1 MTKIKLIHNHKKK
14 SRWFIVLGLILLMC
28 LNFIQYTY
36 STEPGQRVPEPEP
49 RADLGYANIAPP
61 TSLQRNID
69 NYGQGTFCAQCHNLN
84 YPQPPEDLILPNYD
98 ADKIR
103 DKVKTEHGSK
113 RLTSDNGRD
122 IGAFYNPNG
131 DKIIW
136 VTDRLGNWTI
146 WVMNDDGSEKKQLT
160 SEDMI
165 SGWPSWSPDG
175 TEITYWAWNFNSN
188 TCDIWKMKSNG
199 DSKIQLTSDG
209 SLKGPP
215 TWSPRGDRI
224 AYTAKLTGKFEVY
237 IMNID
242 GSDEKQITSGHIE
255 PNIGV
260 DTRVT
265 WHPGGESLY
274 YHVSTFPLP
283 ESAVTKIPGDTM
295 FEEIYFVN
303 VDNGIETNLTPDL
316 HDNVR
321 SVSSDG
327 DFVAYISLRSPNYG
341 LWIMDSDGSNQTPL
355 TVEEQ
360 VVNSKVKSLPVNVG
374 DRAPRISPDGKK
386 IVYWS
391 LKALEQPD
399 IWMINIDGSNQTR
412 LTKNLYLDVYPS
424 WRPDSEKVIFESDR
438 TGNFDIWQL
447 SLDRSIVVNTEFE
460 NVLVKGSNDK
470 AIVTIRPSKDGSLI
484 KIKKIGIQFN
494 WDSENAYVEQTFE
507 TPPILSK
514 LDDAFRTELEFSIP
528 EDASLGYHYYDIKI
542 QYAEVISG
550 EEDSIKSYEHTSGDA
565 EVGTFEQYQC
575 DILYKEINA
584 ELEQLHNEAIS
595 RSFSVG
601 QFPSETSEPLMGYF
615 SFLTEPET
623 DYYVKANDD
632 FLMAKN
638 LYIYGDYDNAL
649 VHFQEIKDLLNEAS
663 K

>member
-1 MTKIKLIHNHKKK
+1 MSPNY
-14 SRWFIVLGLILLMC
+14 
-28 LNFIQYTY
+28 IQYAY
-36 STEPGQRVPEPEP
+36 CDEAGQRVPDPEP
-49 RADLGYANIAPP
+49 RVDIGYSNIAPP

-98 ADKIR
+98 AYLTR
-103 DKVKTEHGSK
+103 EKVKAEQGLK
-113 RLTSDNGRD
+113 RLTSDPGRD
-122 IGAFYNPNG
+122 IGAFYNPKG

-136 VTDRLGNWTI
+136 VSDRLGNWTI
-146 WVMNDDGSEKKQLT
+146 WVMNDDRSEKKQLT
-160 SEDMI
+160 SKDMI

-175 TEITYWAWNFNSN
+175 KEIAYWVWNFDSN
-188 TCDIWKMKSNG
+188 TCDIWKMKSSG

-237 IMNID
+237 VMNID
-242 GSDEKQITSGHIE
+242 GSDEKQITSGHTE
-255 PNIGV
+255 PNISV

-265 WHPGGESLY
+265 WHPDGESLY

-283 ESAVTKIPGDTM
+283 ESAVPKIPGDTM
-295 FEEIYFVN
+295 FEEIHLVN

-327 DFVAYISLRSPNYG
+327 DLVAYISLRSPNYG
-341 LWIMDSDGSNQTPL
+341 LWIMNSNGSNQTPL
-355 TVEEQ
+355 TVKEE
-360 VVNSKVKSLPVNVG
+360 VVNSKVISLPVSIG
-374 DRAPRISPDGKK
+374 DRAPRISPDGKR

-391 LKALEQPD
+391 IKALEQPD

-412 LTKNLYLDVYPS
+412 LTKNLFFDVYPS
-424 WRPDSEKVIFESDR
+424 WRPDGEKVIFESDR

-447 SLDRSIVVNTEFE
+447 SLDRSIVVNTKFE
-460 NVLVKGSNDK
+460 NVLAKGSNDK
-470 AIVTIRPSKDGSLI
+470 VVVTIEPSKDYDDLI
-484 KIKKIGIQFN
+484 KIEKIAIQFN
-494 WDSENAYVEQTFE
+494 WDSENTYVEQTFE
-507 TPPILSK
+507 TPLTLSK
-514 LDDAFRTELEFSIP
+514 LDDALRTELEFSIP
-528 EDASLGYHYYDIKI
+528 EDTSLGHNYYDIEI
-542 QYAEVISG
+542 QYVKVTSG
-550 EEDSIKSYEHTSGDA
+550 EEDSIESYEHTSGDA
-565 EVGTFEQYQC
+565 EVGTSEQRQC
-575 DILYKEINA
+575 DILYKEISA

-615 SFLTEPET
+615 SFLTEPES

-632 FLMAKN
+632 FLKAKN

-649 VHFQEIKDLLNEAS
+649 LHFQEIKALLNEAS